1 MRQWAF
7 TSLKYCEWAR
17 LLYRAKRKEG
27 KKHELALRI
36 VAHRWEKIIY
46 AMWKHNTPY
55 DETTFLASRANH
67 QMRQVA

>member
-1 MRQWAF
+1 
-7 TSLKYCEWAR
+7 
-17 LLYRAKRKEG
+17 
-27 KKHELALRI
+27 LALRI